1 MRKILIGVISIA
13 LLVLNAQAASNKYVI
28 QVSTDDARTQKIA
41 LNNAANLQK
50 HYGIDNVDVEIVAY
64 GPGLKMLTKASKNA
78 NRVEGMAM
86 NSVKFSA
93 CENTMKKI
101 KKKKGKFP
109 VLASG
114 VDVVSGGVVRIGEL
128 QQQGYSYIRP

>member
-1 MRKILIGVISIA
+1 MKKLLTGFISLA
-13 LLVLNAQAASNKYVI
+13 LLALNAQAASNKYVI

-41 LNNAANLQK
+41 LNNATNLQK

-86 NSVKFSA
+86 NAVKFSA
-93 CENTMKKI
+93 CKNTMNKI
-101 KKKKGKFP
+101 KKKRGKLP

-114 VDVVSGGVVRIGEL
+114 VNVVSGGVVRIGEL